1 MGSLLNVLFVFVK
14 YSRWLS
20 SIDIE
25 CSKCFLKDNASSLLI
40 TLIIEL
46 FKLLFISFACGVSS
60 DEISCPTG
68 GSILVVFE

>member
-14 YSRWLS
+14 YPRWLGS
-20 SIDIE
+20 LDNE
-25 CSKCFLKDNASSLLI
+25 CSKCFLKDYVSSLSI

-46 FKLLFISFACGVSS
+46 FKLLLISFAYGVSS